1 VPKDTRDQRFRT
13 PVGTAFNPRALPA
26 DEKGMVDALTGLPDR
41 RSYQDRLEIE
51 VERARRF
58 RTQLTLCRLRLGGPA
73 GDCAV
78 RKVASILRGGRRAD
92 EVFRIG
98 GEEFAVL
105 LPQTD
110 VAGARV
116 AADRIAQRVEAEVD
130 TSVELGLSYRAL

>member
-1 VPKDTRDQRFRT
+1 
-13 PVGTAFNPRALPA
+13 
-26 DEKGMVDALTGLPDR
+26 MVDTLTGLPDR

-58 RTQLTLCRLRLGGPA
+58 RTQLTLCLLELGRPKEA
-73 GDCAV
+73 VV

-98 GEEFAVL
+98 GAQFAVL

-110 VAGARV
+110 LDGAHV

-130 TSVELGLSYRAL
+130 EDVKLGLTYRELSS